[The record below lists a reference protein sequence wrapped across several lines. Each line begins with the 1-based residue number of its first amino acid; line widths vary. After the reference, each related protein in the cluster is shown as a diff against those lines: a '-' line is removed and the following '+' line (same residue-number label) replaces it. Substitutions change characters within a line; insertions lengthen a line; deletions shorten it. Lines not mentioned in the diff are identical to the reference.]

1 MEPRIKARIYRPA
14 KTAMQSGR
22 GNTKKWTIQFEPGAA
37 KAHDPLMGWIS
48 SADTQ
53 GQVRLRFDTREE
65 AIAFARKHDMDY
77 ELREPAERVI
87 RPKSYADNFRWNRVS

>member
-1 MEPRIKARIYRPA
+1 MERLKARIYRPA

-22 GNTKKWTIQFEPGAA
+22 GNTRKWTIQFEAAAA
-37 KAHDPLMGWIS
+37 KSHDPLMGWIS

-65 AIAFARKHDMDY
+65 AVAFARKHNMDY
-77 ELREPAERVI
+77 ALREPVERVL